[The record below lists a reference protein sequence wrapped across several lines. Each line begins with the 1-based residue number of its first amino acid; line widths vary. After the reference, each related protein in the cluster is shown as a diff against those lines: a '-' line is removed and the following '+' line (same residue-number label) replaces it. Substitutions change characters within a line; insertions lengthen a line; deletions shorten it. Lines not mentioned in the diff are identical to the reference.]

1 MKTDTHFHSDVHAKL
16 GGVGGWRAGKG
27 GLMIDLIRSIHSP
40 ISHTQTQNSKWNC
53 NGFPKAQCPGQL
65 HQADCCV
72 S

>member
-1 MKTDTHFHSDVHAKL
+1 MKTDTHFHGDVHAKL
-16 GGVGGWRAGKG
+16 GG
-27 GLMIDLIRSIHSP
+27 LMIGLIRSIHAL